1 MNTPGRPEDDPASAR
16 NMVLAVVISMIILL
30 GWQVLF
36 AGPMEQKQ
44 RAARAVEQAKIE
56 QVEKQAP
63 TAAQPVARAQA
74 LETGPRVR
82 FDSPGMDGSIALD
95 GARIDDVSLKRYR
108 QTVDRESPEVVFL
121 NPERAVG
128 ATYGFFGWA
137 DFSGQIDVV
146 GATTRWSAP
155 EGATLTPETP
165 LVLTYDTGDG
175 VIFTRTIKVDQDYL
189 FTVSDTV
196 ENKSETARS
205 LRAYGAVRRHGVPT
219 DLVNYMTLHE
229 GFTGVLDG
237 RLFELDYKPAERRKG
252 QSADIL
258 AAGVVSTGGWMG
270 ITDKYWLAAMISDAA
285 TPITGRMHALVGPD
299 GRNVFEA
306 SFMGEAMD
314 LPANGAITT
323 THHMFAGAKR
333 MDVLQRYQKQLGAT
347 DFDKAIDWGNF
358 YFLTRPF
365 FALLDFFY
373 KIVGNFGA
381 AIMLATV
388 VVKAALFPLVYQS
401 YKSMSKLKKL
411 QPKMQELQE
420 RYAADKPRLQQEMI
434 KLYQTEKIN
443 PVSGCLPILL
453 QIPVFYA
460 LYKTLLVTLE
470 MRHAPFFG
478 WINDLSAPD
487 PAHWYNLFGLLPFSG
502 AHEWPVVGL
511 IFAVGVWPIL
521 YGISMWG
528 VTSLNPP
535 APDPIQQRIFALM
548 PIIFTFMFASF
559 AVGMVI
565 YWTWSN
571 VLSFAQQ
578 YLIMRRQG
586 VETELDK
593 WLKKRFGKPQA
604 AAAE

>member
-1 MNTPGRPEDDPASAR
+1 
-16 NMVLAVVISMIILL
+16 
-30 GWQVLF
+30 
-36 AGPMEQKQ
+36 
-44 RAARAVEQAKIE
+44 
-56 QVEKQAP
+56 
-63 TAAQPVARAQA
+63 
-74 LETGPRVR
+74 
-82 FDSPGMDGSIALD
+82 MDGSIALE

-108 QTVDRESPEVVFL
+108 QRVEKDSPEVVFL
-121 NPERAVG
+121 NPERSKG
-128 ATYGFFGWA
+128 ATYGFFGWL

-146 GATTRWSAP
+146 GANTVWSAP
-155 EGATLTPETP
+155 QDATLTPETP

-175 VIFTRTIKVDQDYL
+175 VVFTRTISVDQDYL
-189 FTVSDTV
+189 FTVADKI
-196 ENKSETARS
+196 ENKSDTPRS
-205 LRAYGAVRRHGVPT
+205 LRAYGAVRRHGLPD

-229 GFTGVLDG
+229 GFTGVLGG
-237 RLFELDYKPAERRKG
+237 RLKELDYKPAERGRG
-252 QSADIL
+252 QDADKL
-258 AAGVVSTGGWMG
+258 RDGLVSDGGWMG
-270 ITDKYWLAAMISDAA
+270 ITDKYWLAALIVGPNE
-285 TPITGRMHALVGPD
+285 PITGRMRALAKGAD
-299 GRNVFEA
+299 DRIIYEA
-306 SFMGEAMD
+306 SFTGEPVELA
-314 LPANGAITT
+314 ANGVIEA

-333 MDVLQRYQKQLGAT
+333 NEVLQRYQKDLGAT
-347 DFDKAIDWGNF
+347 DFDKAIDWGIF

-365 FALLDFFY
+365 FWLLDTFY
-373 KIVGNFGA
+373 KLVGNFGI

-401 YKSMSKLKKL
+401 YKSMSKLKKI

-453 QIPVFYA
+453 QIPIFYA

-478 WINDLSAPD
+478 WVKDLSAPD
-487 PAHWYNLFGLLPFSG
+487 PAHWYNLFGLLPFDG
-502 AHEWPVVGL
+502 AHAWPVVGFF
-511 IFAVGVWPIL
+511 FAVGLWPIL
-521 YGISMWG
+521 YGVSMWG

-548 PIIFTFMFASF
+548 PILFTFMFASF

-571 VLSFAQQ
+571 VLSFLQQ
-578 YLIMRRQG
+578 YVIMRRQG

-593 WLKKRFGKPQA
+593 WIKKLLGKSQA
-604 AAAE
+604 TQAP

>member
-1 MNTPGRPEDDPASAR
+1 MATPGSPEDDPTAAR
-16 NMVLAVVISMIILL
+16 NMILAVVISMIILL

-36 AGPMEQKQ
+36 TAPMEQKQ
-44 RAARAVEQAKIE
+44 RAAKAAEQAKIE
-56 QVEKQAP
+56 TVTKQAP
-63 TAAQPVARAQA
+63 ALAKPVDRTQA
-74 LETGPRVR
+74 IEEGPRVR
-82 FDSPGMDGSIALD
+82 FDSPAMDGSIALV
-95 GARIDDVSLKRYR
+95 GARIDDLSLKRYR
-108 QTVDRESPEVVFL
+108 QTVDKTSPEVVFL
-121 NPERAVG
+121 NPERAAG

-196 ENKSETARS
+196 ENKSDTPRS
-205 LRAYGAVRRHGVPT
+205 LRAYGAVRRHGIPT

-229 GFTGVLDG
+229 GFTGVLNG
-237 RLFELDYKPAERRKG
+237 SLFELDYKPAERRKG
-252 QSADIL
+252 QRADEL
-258 AAGVVSTGGWMG
+258 AAGVISTGGWMG
-270 ITDKYWLAAMISDAA
+270 ITDKYWLAAMIADAT
-285 TPITGRMHALVGPD
+285 TPITGRMHALTGAD

-314 LPANGAITT
+314 LPANGSITS

-333 MDVLQRYQKQLGAT
+333 MDVLQRYQKELAAT

-411 QPKMQELQE
+411 QPKMQDLQE
-420 RYAADKPRLQQEMI
+420 RFAADKQRLQQEMI

-571 VLSFAQQ
+571 VLSFLQQ

-593 WLKKRFGKPQA
+593 WLKKQFGKAQA
-604 AAAE
+604 TAAE